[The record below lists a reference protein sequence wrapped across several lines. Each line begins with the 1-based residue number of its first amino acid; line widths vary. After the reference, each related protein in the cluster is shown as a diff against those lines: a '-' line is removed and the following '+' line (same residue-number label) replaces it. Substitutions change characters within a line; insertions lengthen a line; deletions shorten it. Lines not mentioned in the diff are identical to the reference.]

1 MGRPGRGAAGRTAR
15 RAAAGLGR
23 AGLWPERAIARRR
36 GGCHGYA
43 AAAEAALDALGIA
56 RVRLVGH
63 SLGAIVATALAARL
77 GAGRVAGL
85 AWLSPARGYGADAAQ
100 AAVVRAQRLDALAR
114 QGIDG
119 LADTVAARLL
129 GPQATAAQHAQV
141 QAVARRLTAAGYAQ
155 AVDLLCRSDL
165 RRLARSG
172 QALAG
177 VALQVAAGAAD
188 TVTPPEACAALA
200 AEFDAPFTRV
210 PGAGHALPLEQPGAV
225 SALLLSA
232 CPLP

>member
-1 MGRPGRGAAGRTAR
+1 MAV
-15 RAAAGLGR
+15 
-23 AGLWPERAIARRR
+23 IN
-36 GGCHGYA
+36 
-43 AAAEAALDALGIA
+43 LGI
-56 RVRLVGH
+56 
-63 SLGAIVATALAARL
+63 SGAPRQHQGDPTGI
-77 GAGRVAGL
+77 
-85 AWLSPARGYGADAAQ
+85 DQ
-100 AAVVRAQRLDALAR
+100 AAWAL
-114 QGIDG
+114 
-119 LADTVAARLL
+119 
-129 GPQATAAQHAQV
+129 H
-141 QAVARRLTAAGYAQ
+141 
-155 AVDLLCRSDL
+155 DLLCRSDL